1 MHTKWPCWKLILVSI
16 VGILDFTHGA
26 WSMYTK
32 IAACFDLA
40 LTSDNDWYLE
50 VAQTESS
57 GLRREMCSSGPKMW
71 RQSIKMTQT
80 LLMVLGGKCVPR
92 VQEWHRQCSRSFG
105 GKCVPQVQEW
115 LRQWSWSSARNITRK
130 LLALRNFQSR
140 NGSWFLRVG
149 LNVRRNLPLWS
160 RWSQK
165 LFWLLF

>member
-92 VQEWHRQCSRSFG
+92 VQEWHRQCSRSSAANVF
-105 GKCVPQVQEW
+105 
-115 LRQWSWSSARNITRK
+115 LRFK
-130 LLALRNFQSR
+130 
-140 NGSWFLRVG
+140 NGSDNDPG
-149 LNVRRNLPLWS
+149 HRRETS
-160 RWSQK
+160 RGD
-165 LFWLLF
+165 F